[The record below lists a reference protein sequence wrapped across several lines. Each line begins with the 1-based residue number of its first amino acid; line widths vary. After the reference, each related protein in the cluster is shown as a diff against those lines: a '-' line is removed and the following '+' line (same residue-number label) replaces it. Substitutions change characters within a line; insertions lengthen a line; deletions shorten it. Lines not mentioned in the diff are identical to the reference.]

1 MKSSLRLFTLTGLL
15 IVFTVSSCAVI
26 DLSSLSGLNTGP
38 LTEGEARLGINEA
51 LLKGINNGVTK
62 ASVVD
67 GFLGNPLIRIPIP
80 PETQGVADVLKTIG
94 LDAEIQKAITAINR
108 AAEDASKEA
117 GPIFRDALRQL
128 TFTESIAIVKG
139 SNDEATRFLQRNT
152 QQKLTAAFSPII
164 RTHLEDTNATRLW
177 ADIFTRYNRIPLMK
191 PVNIDLDAYVTE
203 KALEGLFTMV
213 AQEELAIRTNP
224 VERTTAILKR
234 VFGNTTNP

>member
-1 MKSSLRLFTLTGLL
+1 MKSSLKLFALTGLF
-15 IVFTVSSCAVI
+15 IVFSASSCSVI
-26 DLSSLSGLNTGP
+26 DLSNLGLGP
-38 LTEGEARLGINEA
+38 LTESEARLGINEA

-67 GFLGNPLIRIPIP
+67 GFLGNSLIRIPIP
-80 PETQGVADVLKTIG
+80 PEAQTVADALRSIG
-94 LDAEIQKAITAINR
+94 LDGEIQKAITAMNR

-128 TFTESIAIVKG
+128 TITEALAIVKG
-139 SNDEATRFLQRNT
+139 ENDEATRFLQRNT
-152 QQKLTAAFSPII
+152 QDKLTAAFSPII
-164 RTHLEDTNATRLW
+164 RVHLENTNATRLW
-177 ADIFTRYNRIPLMK
+177 ADIFTRYNRIPLVR
-191 PVNIDLDAYVTE
+191 PVQVDLDAYVTH

-224 VERTTAILKR
+224 AERTTAILKR

>member
-1 MKSSLRLFTLTGLL
+1 MKSSLRIFILTGLF
-15 IVFTVSSCAVI
+15 IVFSVSSCAVL
-26 DLSSLSGLNTGP
+26 DLSSLGGGP

-51 LLKGINNGVTK
+51 LMKGINNGVTK
-62 ASVVD
+62 ASIID

-80 PETQGVADVLKTIG
+80 PEAQVVADALKTIG
-94 LDAEIQKAITAINR
+94 LEGEIQKAITAMNR

-128 TFTESIAIVKG
+128 TISEALSIVRG

-152 QQKLTAAFSPII
+152 QDKLTAAFSPII
-164 RTHLEDTNATRLW
+164 QIHLEKTNATRFW
-177 ADIFTRYNRIPLMK
+177 SDIFTRYNRIPLVR
-191 PVNIDLDAYVTE
+191 PVNVDLDAYVTE

-224 VERTTAILKR
+224 AERTTAILKR